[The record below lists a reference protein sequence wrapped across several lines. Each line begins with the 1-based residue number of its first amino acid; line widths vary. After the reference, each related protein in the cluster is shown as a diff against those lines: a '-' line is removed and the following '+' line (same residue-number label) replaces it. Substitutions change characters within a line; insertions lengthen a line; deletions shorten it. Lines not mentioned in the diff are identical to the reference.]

1 MKIIKRPVVLAAEE
15 KAEWLEQIRRL
26 GDPEKV
32 FFMDIETTG
41 FNRTYDSVY
50 LTGFLYFEDGQFYL
64 EQHLASDLRDEPEIV
79 EAFCDRLSDAE
90 QVITFNGEM
99 FDFPFMEN
107 RHRTLHVTA
116 PLPTYGSCDLLRR
129 YRPYQTLFGW
139 ENCRLKT
146 IERSLG
152 VDREDVFT
160 GGELIEVFETYA
172 LKQDPELEKVLLLHN
187 YEDILNIP
195 RLLRIDQFIA
205 VLHQTPVEQV
215 QVLDRFV
222 DQVRLRIVLEEPLPL
237 SVESDLPYDRKYPET
252 LHFKTEAFSPVVFLE
267 LPVHHQLL
275 YHYLPDPD
283 QYYYL
288 PESDSIIHKSLADTL
303 GAVKKRK
310 ATAKTCRIPKESDF
324 LPVRGEQEGLHTFR
338 GEKKEPVVYF
348 EKEEF
353 QHWTEDACAEALT
366 AFFHSL
372 LNIEKRS
379 E

>member
-50 LTGFLYFEDGQFYL
+50 LTGFLYFEAGQFYL

-116 PLPTYGSCDLLRR
+116 PWPTYGSCDLLRR

-146 IERSLG
+146 MERSLG

-195 RLLRIDQFIA
+195 RLLRIDQFIS

-215 QVLDRFV
+215 QVLEFLV
-222 DQVRLRIVLEEPLPL
+222 SSLLDQQGFHSCQMCSYQWNRTCPMTENT
-237 SVESDLPYDRKYPET
+237 RKHCISRQRPSARWSSWNCRCT
-252 LHFKTEAFSPVVFLE
+252 ISCCT
-267 LPVHHQLL
+267 
-275 YHYLPDPD
+275 
-283 QYYYL
+283 
-288 PESDSIIHKSLADTL
+288 II
-303 GAVKKRK
+303 
-310 ATAKTCRIPKESDF
+310 CRIRTSISICRNRIPSSTS
-324 LPVRGEQEGLHTFR
+324 PWRT
-338 GEKKEPVVYF
+338 PS
-348 EKEEF
+348 
-353 QHWTEDACAEALT
+353 AL
-366 AFFHSL
+366 
-372 LNIEKRS
+372 
-379 E
+379 